1 MSLLDDNDEDLKKA
15 KNTQRR
21 NSETSKRAVQ
31 LFEAPSAIFQS
42 NLINWQLTMT
52 SLWGMDGTFPRKRWD
67 DTKKVLKNIGTDAS
81 ELFVKSNELL
91 QFLESQKE
99 GITSS
104 REVTDYL
111 DLMFPYIIQEDGSII
126 LDEDAKPLSAKELS
140 MREFTDGQ

>member
-1 MSLLDDNDEDLKKA
+1 MSLLDDNDKDLKKA
-15 KNTQRR
+15 KKTQRR
-21 NSETSKRAVQ
+21 NSETSQRAVQ
-31 LFEAPSAIFQS
+31 LLEAPSAIFQS

-91 QFLESQKE
+91 EFLESQKE

-104 REVTDYL
+104 RAVTDYL